1 MRRRSKAGGRHE
13 TNRAGAK
20 ATTPRVYEDGY
31 QRNETNPAE
40 EHLMDPATEVVKDAC
55 SVLSDI
61 VSLTTDVRQ
70 SCTVLTCDAPG

>member
-1 MRRRSKAGGRHE
+1 
-13 TNRAGAK
+13 
-20 ATTPRVYEDGY
+20 
-31 QRNETNPAE
+31 
-40 EHLMDPATEVVKDAC
+40 MDPATEVVKDAC